1 LTLRQIYLDQ
11 IWRLYER
18 SPSHLI
24 IYLIFVPIVPSLPSR
39 LPDQEALLVASLFIV
54 DRAPSAPFHG
64 GLSLVST
71 CKSYFFC
78 GFDKRTVLSGAQTAF
93 SISRECS
100 CWWFSFWLRVG
111 FIHSPFLDDGLIQ
124 KYRKTYRT
132 MATSDQDQKILGRLA
147 KQTER
152 SNPYLSDALYQILG
166 LSVLLSRRLI
176 RARKLRKLDPS
187 RDTPSLASYQHILWI
202 SREVSG

>member
-1 LTLRQIYLDQ
+1 
-11 IWRLYER
+11 
-18 SPSHLI
+18 
-24 IYLIFVPIVPSLPSR
+24 
-39 LPDQEALLVASLFIV
+39 
-54 DRAPSAPFHG
+54 
-64 GLSLVST
+64 
-71 CKSYFFC
+71 
-78 GFDKRTVLSGAQTAF
+78 
-93 SISRECS
+93 
-100 CWWFSFWLRVG
+100 
-111 FIHSPFLDDGLIQ
+111 
-124 KYRKTYRT
+124 